1 MSCVFKFQWGET
13 ILSLTPDRRHRRA
26 RRQALCAWPRG
37 DLVYSS
43 YGSWFPHRPTSGHG
57 AHRVVYSMDL
67 TSVGIR
73 ALVQPFA
80 GSTPPHDR
88 LGRDKL
94 LCARTLFRYMG
105 LGPPYWHRFGGA
117 TNGPNWLSVAPM
129 VPSACVPRV
138 VPENAPRPSPT
149 SVLPYAQRSAGTQ
162 KLFAQFVV
170 PVHAYRG
177 ATPLF

>member
-105 LGPPYWHRFGGA
+105 LGPPYWHRLGGA
-117 TNGPNWLSVAPM
+117 THGPIGCQSPRWYRRHASHGLCRKTHHGLRPHTSCRTPSEAPELRNCSRSLS
-129 VPSACVPRV
+129 S
-138 VPENAPRPSPT
+138 
-149 SVLPYAQRSAGTQ
+149 
-162 KLFAQFVV
+162 QFM
-170 PVHAYRG
+170 HIAE
-177 ATPLF
+177 